1 MTRTKNATK
10 QKSESSEAAPEQ
22 ASANGSKAEIKNF
35 VLDTNVLLHN
45 PEALFMFKEHN
56 VVIPLTVVEELD
68 NFKRGNDD
76 LARNSRQ
83 CIRRLDALR
92 KRGRLN
98 EGVRWGD
105 PRFDKAGV
113 IRIDTSEP
121 DRPPIL
127 SDGGADN
134 RIIAVAY
141 DLHKRGENVVF
152 ITKDMNARI
161 KSDSLG
167 IPTEDFEAQK
177 VDADRLFVGFI
188 STDVSSEL
196 INDMYDQRMLP
207 VEKLNPYL
215 TTEEEGERY
224 TREVFANQFVVL
236 RDAQDESHSGLARRL
251 ADTDHLIPVTASRR
265 PTFGVLARNIEQTM
279 ALDLLLDDDLKLVTL
294 TGGPGAGKTLLA
306 LAAGMHKVFKEER
319 YDKLLVARPIMPMGR
334 DIGYLPGE
342 KDEKLAAWMQPI
354 FDNLEY
360 LLSTRGSL
368 NQQAESR
375 SVEQRLESLLGDGR
389 LVLEAL
395 TYIRGRS
402 IPHVFMIVDEAQN
415 LTPHEV
421 KTIISRAGEGTKI
434 VLTGDIEQIDNPY
447 LDSSSNGLSYSV
459 ERMKGLGI
467 AGHVTM
473 RKSERSELAS
483 LAAERL

>member
-1 MTRTKNATK
+1 MTKAK
-10 QKSESSEAAPEQ
+10 QAKSEVDPAPAPAPEKPGGTGVK
-22 ASANGSKAEIKNF
+22 SF

-45 PEALFMFKEHN
+45 PDALFMFKEHN
-56 VVIPLTVVEELD
+56 VIIPLPVVEELD
-68 NFKRGNDD
+68 RFKRGNDD
-76 LARNSRQ
+76 LGRNARH
-83 CIRRLDALR
+83 CIRKLDQLR

-105 PRFDKAGV
+105 PRSDKTGL
-113 IRIDTSEP
+113 IRIDTTEP
-121 DRPPIL
+121 ERPPIL
-127 SDGGADN
+127 KDGGADN
-134 RIIAVAY
+134 QIIAVAY
-141 DLHKRGENVVF
+141 DLHRRGENVVF
-152 ITKDMNARI
+152 ITKDMNVRI
-161 KSDSLG
+161 KSDALG
-167 IPTEDFEAQK
+167 VPTEDFEAQK
-177 VDADRLFVGFI
+177 VDTDRLYSGFTTI
-188 STDVSSEL
+188 DVSGEL

-207 VEKLNPYL
+207 LEKIAPFLDVE
-215 TTEEEGERY
+215 EDGETY
-224 TREVFANQFVVL
+224 TREIFANQFVVL
-236 RDAQDESHSGLARRL
+236 RDALDESHSGLARRL

-279 ALDLLLDDDLKLVTL
+279 ALDLLLDDDIKLVTL

-306 LAAGMHKVFKEER
+306 LAAGMHKIFKEER

-360 LLSTRGSL
+360 LLSTRGSRM
-368 NQQAESR
+368 QAAESH
-375 SVEQRLESLLGDGR
+375 SVEQRLEALLSDGR

-421 KTIISRAGEGTKI
+421 KTIISRAGEGTKL

-447 LDSSSNGLSYSV
+447 LDASSNGLSYCV
-459 ERMKGLGI
+459 ERMKVVGI
-467 AGHVTM
+467 SGHVTM

>member
-1 MTRTKNATK
+1 MTKGGQGERELKPAGSPTRG
-10 QKSESSEAAPEQ
+10 PGG
-22 ASANGSKAEIKNF
+22 SAEVKNF

-45 PEALFMFKEHN
+45 PESLFWFKQHN
-56 VVIPLTVVEELD
+56 VVVPLAVVEELD
-68 NFKRGNDD
+68 RFKRGNDD
-76 LARNSRQ
+76 LARNARQ

-92 KRGRLN
+92 KKGRLN
-98 EGVRWGD
+98 EGVAWGNGRGGA
-105 PRFDKAGV
+105 PTGT
-113 IRIDTSEP
+113 IRIDTTEP
-121 DRPPIL
+121 ERPAVL
-127 SDGGADN
+127 KDGGADN

-141 DLHKRGENVVF
+141 ELHRHGESVVF
-152 ITKDMNARI
+152 ISKDMNARI
-161 KSDSLG
+161 KSDALG
-167 IPTEDFEAQK
+167 VPTEDFEAQK
-177 VDADRLFVGFI
+177 VDADRLYTGHL
-188 STDVSSEL
+188 TLDVAGAL
-196 INDMYDQRMLP
+196 IDDLYDQRMLP
-207 VEKLNPYL
+207 IEVLREFL
-215 TTEEEGERY
+215 TVEEEGQTSER
-224 TREVFANQFVVL
+224 EISANEFVVL

-265 PTFGVLARNIEQTM
+265 PTFGVLARNTEQTM
-279 ALDLLLDDDLKLVTL
+279 ALDLLLDEDLRLVTL

-306 LAAGMHKVFKEER
+306 LAAGMQKVFKEER
-319 YDKLLVARPIMPMGR
+319 FDKLLVARPIMPMGR

-342 KDEKLAAWMQPI
+342 KEEKLAAWMQPI
-354 FDNLEY
+354 FDNLDY
-360 LLSTRGSL
+360 LLSTRGAPG
-368 NQQAESR
+368 QEAQSR
-375 SVEQRLESLLGDGR
+375 TVEQRLEALLADGR

-421 KTIISRAGEGTKI
+421 KTIISRAGEQTKI

-447 LDSSSNGLSYSV
+447 LDMSSNGLSYSV
-459 ERMKGLGI
+459 ERMKGVGL

>member
-1 MTRTKNATK
+1 MAEGSSKPTRAGVT
-10 QKSESSEAAPEQ
+10 SY
-22 ASANGSKAEIKNF
+22 

-45 PEALFMFKEHN
+45 PEALFFFKEDN
-56 VVIPLTVVEELD
+56 VVIPLAVVEELD
-68 NFKRGNDD
+68 RFKRGNDD
-76 LARNSRQ
+76 LARNARQ

-92 KRGRLN
+92 KKGRLN

-105 PRFDKAGV
+105 ERFDKNGM
-113 IRIDTSEP
+113 IRIDTTEP
-121 DRPPIL
+121 ERPGIL
-127 SDGGADN
+127 VDGGADN

-141 DLHKRGENVVF
+141 DLLRRGESVVF
-152 ITKDMNARI
+152 ISKDMNARI
-161 KSDSLG
+161 KSDALG
-167 IPTEDFEAQK
+167 VPTEDFEAQK
-177 VDADRLFVGFI
+177 VDTDRLYAGFL
-188 STDVSSEL
+188 TMDVAGEL
-196 INDMYDQRMLP
+196 IDELYDQRMLP
-207 VEKLNPYL
+207 VERLRPYL
-215 TTEEEGERY
+215 EVEEEGERFE
-224 TREVFANQFVVL
+224 RSVHANQFVVL

-251 ADTDHLIPVTASRR
+251 ADTEHLIPVTASRR
-265 PTFGVLARNIEQTM
+265 PTFGVLARNTEQTM
-279 ALDLLLDDDLKLVTL
+279 ALDLLLDDDLRLVTL

-306 LAAGMHKVFKEER
+306 LAAGMSKVFKEER
-319 YDKLLVARPIMPMGR
+319 FDKLLVARPIMPMGR

-342 KDEKLAAWMQPI
+342 KEEKLAAWMQPI

-360 LLSTRGSL
+360 LLSTRGAPG
-368 NQQAESR
+368 QEAQSR
-375 SVEQRLESLLGDGR
+375 TVEQRLEALLADGR

-447 LDSSSNGLSYSV
+447 LDMSSNGLSYSV
-459 ERMKGLGI
+459 ERMKGVGL

-483 LAAERL
+483 LAAARL